1 MSRRGF
7 LLWLPVG
14 LIALP
19 GLFLIIP
26 AFLPYPA
33 LKSLLDSFTSDGNF
47 NSLKPWNAVVF
58 KGLFAAGGLTVLG
71 LSAMSALR
79 PWKKTG
85 AFFRQL
91 GADTRTFFASLYP
104 QKDELGFLAA
114 LLAIMALAVIYR
126 LEHVYSPLHHDEAY
140 TYVAFGRS
148 LFSALTDYHLPN
160 NHVFHSILVWLS
172 TRLFGIQPW
181 AVRLPAFLAG
191 VLLVPATYWLARRLY
206 DRWTALAAAFLVAWF
221 PPLIGYANNARG
233 YTLVALFTVL
243 TLALGDQVRRR
254 KNLFAWGLISLFSAL
269 GLYTVPVM
277 LFPFGVLF
285 VWLFLEYWFRDVS
298 IGPASYHSRMEF
310 LSCWLAAGLG
320 TALLTILFYLPIL
333 VYTGPDKLFA
343 NGFVTPLA
351 WPDLL
356 ETLSHRFAETWA
368 EWTFRVSWVFILLL
382 IAGWALSL
390 IFHRKISN
398 TRIPLQLAALVWIAA
413 LLLIQRPNAWSKV
426 WVFLQPLMLLW
437 AAGGSF
443 GLLQK
448 VHLPGAQRRLLM
460 PVAFGLV
467 LFAGVWQAI
476 RLVPQLPELWAIK
489 GPEEQAVLFVQDQ
502 LQEKDLIVVAPT
514 VDAAVWY
521 YSELHGIPD
530 IYFDSRNSDFQR
542 ALVLV
547 DLAEGQTPA
556 SVIAARGPAPDLLEV
571 NSASLLDTF
580 GDLQVF
586 EMAHK

>member
-1 MSRRGF
+1 M
-7 LLWLPVG
+7 
-14 LIALP
+14 I
-19 GLFLIIP
+19 
-26 AFLPYPA
+26 
-33 LKSLLDSFTSDGNF
+33 
-47 NSLKPWNAVVF
+47 
-58 KGLFAAGGLTVLG
+58 VLG
-71 LSAMSALR
+71 LSAITAFR
-79 PWKKTG
+79 PWKKIG
-85 AFFRQL
+85 VFFRQL
-91 GADTRTFFASLYP
+91 GADTRSFFVSLCP

-114 LLAIMALAVIYR
+114 LLVIMVLAVIYR

-148 LFSALTDYHLPN
+148 LFAALTDYHLPN
-160 NHVFHSILVWLS
+160 NHVFHSILVCFS
-172 TRLFGIQPW
+172 TRIFGIQPW
-181 AVRLPAFLAG
+181 AVRLPAFVAG
-191 VLLVPATYWLARRLY
+191 VLLVPAVYWLARRLY

-221 PPLIGYANNARG
+221 PPLIAYANNARG

-254 KNLFAWGLISLFSAL
+254 KNLFAWALISLFSAL
-269 GLYTVPVM
+269 GLFTVPVM

-285 VWLFLEYWFRDVS
+285 VWLFLEYWFGDVS
-298 IGPASYHSRMEF
+298 VGPASYPSRMDF
-310 LSCWLAAGLG
+310 LSCWLAAGFG
-320 TALLTILFYLPIL
+320 TAFLTILLYLPIL

-368 EWTFRVSWVFILLL
+368 EWTFRVPWIFILLL

-398 TRIPLQLAALVWIAA
+398 TRIPLQLAALVWIVA

-448 VHLPGAQRRLLM
+448 IHLPGALSRLLM

-489 GPEEQAVLFVQDQ
+489 GAEEQAVLFVQGH
-502 LQEKDLIVVAPT
+502 LQEEDLIVVAPT

-530 IYFDSRNSDFQR
+530 IYFDSRNSNFQR
-542 ALVLV
+542 AIVLV

-571 NSASLLDTF
+571 NSASLLETF